1 MYQSSNLI
9 SMEYLR
15 KSRTHT
21 FYAFIYFLRTYNEIL
36 ENKACLSS
44 LNLIAYSQKRGIL
57 GRMMVRHSLRGC
69 RNEEGSKLYSMFTC
83 FDF

>member
-21 FYAFIYFLRTYNEIL
+21 FYAFIYFLQTYNEIL

-44 LNLIAYSQKRGIL
+44 SNLIAYSQKTRYFGKDDGQTQFKRMPKRG
-57 GRMMVRHSLRGC
+57 G
-69 RNEEGSKLYSMFTC
+69 E
-83 FDF
+83 